1 MAPSLVNLCVDS
13 LKLDILRGGDE
24 DLIRAVFDLP
34 TELFDCLLNRL
45 PALALHILLLQLPHS
60 NCDYEKFDIDCLVDG
75 RKRVR
80 CHKFNVLW
88 MELFHSRWPEIFLQF
103 KEKDASEKEEMI
115 KLEAVVNW
123 QQKYWETHLQCCLDA
138 AAEKAM
144 LPYCGN
150 YKLLQPIGY
159 EGEVNG
165 SSSDYSKLL
174 GHCQNFGLYARSLR
188 LQNVHCTAE
197 TSHLLRESKLENLV
211 IRKISTKMQVYGL
224 CKILMQN
231 IDTLV
236 SLEFVDCKLSS
247 DFMDAIYDALH
258 PKNAH
263 MHGLEEFEIRASK
276 LYEAGTVSLPVRLVS
291 LVLSGRSLTRF
302 SFCDN
307 HIDRN
312 LTSLIMKS
320 VLDASFGLHCADTS
334 ENSNSDCFYRQVPHQ
349 PSSLLDVGNS
359 LQSLQ
364 VLNLR
369 YETIEVC
376 YDVASRESI
385 EILGNN
391 LTKNDIKDL
400 KSALINM
407 PMLETLDLSD
417 NPFGDNIIR
426 CIPIFTKTSKSTT
439 LANLFL
445 NNCRMSVDGAT
456 DLLEALSDSNC
467 PLKCLSLADNN
478 LGSLNIIT
486 VVPCFFI
493 FRALFIS
500 FEFLLSKVAA
510 PLARFLGTPINTL
523 HIGEIGLGS
532 DGFLVLERSIREM
545 VNIVSIDISANRGGV
560 EAAKFLAKLLR
571 CAPKLVSVI
580 AAYNIMPKES
590 LTILYSALK
599 VVKGKL
605 QHIDLMGNP
614 RLCKS
619 SDLASMFGE
628 FRYNDKPIVIM
639 PDNSFLDAYDDDP

>member
-1 MAPSLVNLCVDS
+1 MAPSLVNLCADS
-13 LKLDILRGGDE
+13 LKLEILRGEDE
-24 DLIRAVFDLP
+24 DLIRAVYDLP

-45 PALALHILLLQLPHS
+45 PALALHILLLQLPHA
-60 NCDYEKFDIDCLVDG
+60 NFDDDKFEVDCLVDG

-80 CHKFNVLW
+80 CQKFNMLW
-88 MELFHSRWPEIFLQF
+88 MELFHSRWPENFLHF
-103 KEKDASEKEEMI
+103 KEKDVSEKEETV
-115 KLEAVVNW
+115 KLEAMVNW

-144 LPYCGN
+144 LPYFGN
-150 YKLLQPIGY
+150 CLAEIRIPDKLLQPIGY
-159 EGEVNG
+159 EGQVNG
-165 SSSDYSKLL
+165 STRDYSKLL
-174 GHCQNFGLYARSLR
+174 GQCQEFGCYARSLR

-211 IRKISTKMQVYGL
+211 IRKINTKMQVDGI

-231 IDTLV
+231 IDTIA

-258 PKNAH
+258 PKTAH
-263 MHGLEEFEIRASK
+263 IHGLEEFAIRASK
-276 LYEAGTVSLPVRLVS
+276 LYEAGSASLPVRLVS

-307 HIDRN
+307 QMDRN

-320 VLDASFGLHCADTS
+320 VLDASFGLRSPDTS
-334 ENSNSDCFYRQVPHQ
+334 ENSISDCFYHQIPNQ

-369 YETIEVC
+369 
-376 YDVASRESI
+376 
-385 EILGNN
+385 GNN
-391 LTKNDIKDL
+391 LTKNDTKDL
-400 KSALINM
+400 KYALIHM

-426 CIPIFTKTSKSTT
+426 CLIPIFTKTSKSTP

-445 NNCRMSVDGAT
+445 NNCRLSVDGAT
-456 DLLEALSDSNC
+456 DLLEVLSDFNY

-478 LGSLNIIT
+478 LGS
-486 VVPCFFI
+486 
-493 FRALFIS
+493 
-500 FEFLLSKVAA
+500 KVAA
-510 PLARFLGTPINTL
+510 PLAKFLGTPINTL
-523 HIGEIGLGS
+523 NIGEIGLGS
-532 DGFLVLERSIREM
+532 DGFHELERSMGEM
-545 VNIVSIDISANRGGV
+545 INIVSINMSANRGGI

-580 AAYNIMPKES
+580 AAYNIMPEES
-590 LTILYSALK
+590 LMVIYTALK
-599 VVKGKL
+599 GAKGKL

-614 RLCKS
+614 RLCES
-619 SDLASMFGE
+619 SDLVSKFGE
-628 FRYNDKPIVIM
+628 FRYNEKPIVTIS
-639 PDNSFLDAYDDDP
+639 DSLFLDASYDDDP